1 MNKYIFILISL
12 CYFLQAEIAVAQR
25 NTDANIVGHVLDK
38 KTGEHLS
45 FINVYL
51 RGTTFGVTT
60 DLSGHYHLRNLPE
73 GEFILEARFVGYK
86 SVQQVVN
93 PQRGKTLEINFELE
107 EDNVSL
113 NEVVVSAN
121 RNETE
126 RRMAPTLV
134 SVLDAKVFERTS
146 AVSIAEGLKFQPGL
160 RMETNC
166 QNCGFTQIRMNGM
179 AGAYTQILMD
189 SRPIFSAL
197 TGVYGLE
204 QIPANMVERIEV
216 IRGGGSA
223 LFGSAAIA
231 GTINVITK
239 EPLRNTG
246 QIAHTLT
253 AINGT
258 NDFENNTTFNA
269 SLVSDNQKMGLM
281 VFGQKRER
289 GGYDHDSDGFSELP
303 ALKNRTL
310 GFRSYIKTGTY
321 SKLTLEY
328 HNMHEYR
335 RGGDNL
341 KGEAFDSWIAEQLE
355 TSIDGGGLNY
365 TMSSD
370 DYKNRLNLY
379 ASAQI
384 TRRDSYYGGGRPAFM
399 ILDDMNIS
407 ESDRLEELETRLSSV
422 GKTRGETYVAGTQ
435 YSHDFDQLLFMPS
448 TLTSGLEFNRDNLY
462 DKSGYRNEAI
472 SQNINIYS
480 WFLQNEWK
488 SDMWG
493 FLVGGRLDKHSAM
506 DNAVISPRAN
516 IRYNPISDVNIRLS
530 YGQGFR
536 APQVFDEDL
545 HVELASGAVVVR
557 EHDPNL
563 KEERSHSYSASVD
576 WYHRFGAVEMNF
588 LAEGFCTNLIDAFAG
603 NMETQDDGTII
614 KRITNASGVRV
625 YGTNFEARMAYST
638 LLDIQAGATV
648 QRSEYKEAQ
657 AYYEEL
663 PAEKRMMRTPNVY
676 GFFVATLT
684 PFKDFSTSFTG
695 NYTGSMLVPH
705 DEGYIDEN
713 RIETSRTFFEFGW
726 QAGYTI
732 PLYEGS
738 DVELTVGVR
747 NIFNAYQNDFDKGPD
762 RASAYVYGPAMP
774 RNFYAGVKLCF

>member
-12 CYFLQAEIAVAQR
+12 CCFLQAEIAVAQR
-25 NTDANIVGHVLDK
+25 NTDANIIGHVLDK
-38 KTGEHLS
+38 KTGEHMS
-45 FINVYL
+45 FINVHL
-51 RGTTFGVTT
+51 KGTTFGVAT
-60 DLSGHYHLRNLPE
+60 DLSGHYHLKNLPE

-86 SVQQVVN
+86 PAQKVVN
-93 PQRGKTLEINFELE
+93 SQRGKTLEINFELE

-121 RNETE
+121 RNETG

-179 AGAYTQILMD
+179 GGEYTQILMD
-189 SRPIFSAL
+189 SRPIFSSL

-204 QIPANMVERIEV
+204 QIPANMIERIEV
-216 IRGGGSA
+216 VRGGGSA

-231 GTINVITK
+231 GTINIITK
-239 EPLRNTG
+239 EPLRNSG
-246 QIAHTLT
+246 QVAHTLT

-258 NDFENNTTFNA
+258 NDFENNTTFNT
-269 SLVSDNQKMGLM
+269 SLVSDNQKMGIM
-281 VFGQKRER
+281 MFGQKRER

-341 KGEAFDSWIAEQLE
+341 KGEPYNSWIAEQLE

-379 ASAQI
+379 VSAQM
-384 TRRDSYYGGGRPAFM
+384 TRRDSYYGGGRPVSD
-399 ILDDMNIS
+399 ILDDINIP
-407 ESDRLEELETRLSSV
+407 ELDRLEELEGRFGSV
-422 GKTRGETYVAGTQ
+422 GKTRGETYVGGAQ
-435 YSHDFDQLLFMPS
+435 YSHDFDKLLFMPS
-448 TLTSGLEFNRDNLY
+448 TLTSGLEFNQDNLS
-462 DKSGYRNEAI
+462 DKSGYRNDVI
-472 SQNINIYS
+472 SQNISIYS
-480 WFLQNEWK
+480 TFLQNEWK
-488 SDMWG
+488 NDMWS
-493 FLVGGRLDKHSAM
+493 FLVGGRLDKHSLM
-506 DNAVISPRAN
+506 DNAIISPRAN
-516 IRYNPISDVNIRLS
+516 LRYNPISNVNIRLS

-536 APQVFDEDL
+536 APQLFDEDL

-557 EHDPNL
+557 EHASNL

-588 LAEGFCTNLIDAFAG
+588 LAEGFYTNLIDAFVG

-614 KRITNASGVRV
+614 KRVTNASGVRV

-638 LLDIQAGATV
+638 LFDIQAGATV

-657 AYYEEL
+657 SYYEEL
-663 PAEKRMMRTPNVY
+663 PAEKRLMRTPNVY

-684 PFKDFSTSFTG
+684 PFKNFSTSFTG

-713 RIETSRTFFEFGW
+713 RIERSRDFFELGW
-726 QAGYTI
+726 QAGYMI
-732 PLYEGS
+732 PLYDGS

-774 RNFYAGVKLCF
+774 RNFYAGVKIRF